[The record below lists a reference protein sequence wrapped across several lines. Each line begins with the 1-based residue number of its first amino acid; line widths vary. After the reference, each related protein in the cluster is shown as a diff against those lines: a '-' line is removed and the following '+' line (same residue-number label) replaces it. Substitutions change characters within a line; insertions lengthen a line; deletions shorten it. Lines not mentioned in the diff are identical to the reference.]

1 MKYDIALHEIM
12 RIDEY
17 ADEDGKT
24 KAEDNTAPSHAVVKD
39 GELAATA
46 TDEAPTMSESPSSI
60 DIPAE
65 TVINYDE
72 PPVIAEEH
80 PVVASPADTSAEPIA
95 ASDELAAIAPEDTSA
110 AAPIAIDEAAAM
122 KPAETSGAEPELKI
136 DEAAATK
143 SVDIATTESAIDP
156 GESLTDPA
164 DLSTTEEAISAVKST
179 THAAK
184 DNVTNAI
191 ESTTDSAKETAN
203 NAVETAESIA
213 DSAKETVND
222 AVEAVKS
229 TTDAA
234 KENVLNAVE
243 STTDAAQETWDTV
256 QAKAPGIFDEITS
269 AVPAFFQQNRQLLI
283 NLGVV
288 FLAFVAA
295 KLAFAGLNAIDDIPL
310 VTPLLKIVGLVY
322 VVKFIWN
329 YLIREQ
335 DRENLVAKFNK
346 TKAEILGDR

>member
-24 KAEDNTAPSHAVVKD
+24 KAEDNTAPSHAVAKD

-95 ASDELAAIAPEDTSA
+95 ASDELAAIAPADTSA
-110 AAPIAIDEAAAM
+110 AAPLAIDEAAAM
-122 KPAETSGAEPELKI
+122 KPAETSGSEPELKI

-143 SVDIATTESAIDP
+143 SVDIATTESEIDP
-156 GESLTDPA
+156 SESLTDPA
-164 DLSTTEEAISAVKST
+164 DLPPTEEAIAAVKST
-179 THAAK
+179 TNAAK

-191 ESTTDSAKETAN
+191 ESATDS
-203 NAVETAESIA
+203 
-213 DSAKETVND
+213 
-222 AVEAVKS
+222 
-229 TTDAA
+229 
-234 KENVLNAVE
+234 
-243 STTDAAQETWDTV
+243 AQETWDTV

-288 FLAFVAA
+288 FLAFVVA

-335 DRENLVAKFNK
+335 DRGKLVEKFNK